1 MIAII
6 DYGMG
11 NLRSVQKAFET
22 VGHRA
27 VVTRDSPAI
36 ADAGHV
42 VLPGVGAFADC
53 MANLEAYGLIEP
65 IRKAI
70 NSGKPF
76 LGICLGLQLLFTESE
91 EFGLH
96 KGLGVLPGRVKRFP
110 WGQAGTDPLRQG
122 SVPVRAGQALAP
134 PEPVPSESVPCLKV
148 PHMGW
153 NGVAVQ
159 RAAPPLRGVASGEH
173 FYFVHSYYVEPQDQ
187 SVVATTTDYGMPFV
201 SSVWRDNIFACQFH
215 PEKSQAAG
223 LRIVRN
229 FGEWRA

>member
-27 VVTRDSPAI
+27 VVTREPGAI
-36 ADAGHV
+36 ADASHV

-53 MANLEAYGLIEP
+53 MANLEQYGLVEP

-70 NSGKPF
+70 ASGKPF

-91 EFGLH
+91 EFGIH
-96 KGLGVLPGRVKRFP
+96 KGLGVLRGRVKKFP
-110 WGQAGTDPLRQG
+110 FGNGQAAQTN
-122 SVPVRAGQALAP
+122 VR
-134 PEPVPSESVPCLKV
+134 LKV

-153 NGVAVQ
+153 NGVAIE
-159 RAAPPLRGVASGEH
+159 RAAPPLRGIQSGEH
-173 FYFVHSYYVEPQDQ
+173 VYFVHSYYVEPQDGA
-187 SVVATTTDYGMPFV
+187 VVATRTDYGLSFA